1 MVSGSKNKA
10 LNSIIQH
17 YIGEAVTGVEE
28 TDKCFLFRTGFG
40 KTGSVIRSIIG
51 NEWFISIEGEIVDS
65 IESEVFT
72 TLVETEGSYTLDQYA
87 SILQNLI
94 ESEKIKYRSKS
105 LVSKILVILE
115 DYMVNSEDFIPKNP
129 VRIGTNCIFSHR
141 GIRFMYCL
149 N

>member
-17 YIGEAVTGVEE
+17 YIGEPVSSVEE
-28 TDKCFLFRTGFG
+28 GDRCFLFRTGFG
-40 KTGSVIRSIIG
+40 KSGSVRRSING
-51 NEWFISIEGEIVDS
+51 NDWVISIEGEIIDS
-65 IESEVFT
+65 IEYEVFS
-72 TLVETEGSYTLDQYA
+72 TLVETDGNYTLGQY
-87 SILQNLI
+87 SSVLQNLI

-115 DYMVNSEDFIPKNP
+115 DYMINSEDFIPSDP
-129 VRIGTNCIFSHR
+129 VIIGTNCIFSHR